1 MYQQLNKIIEKVV
14 RSTESSFLAISAA
27 QKSLVNIKE
36 NPRSLSKDEDDV
48 LKDIEKTESMIL
60 ELEDLLIAWIKKHEL
75 EDIIK
80 FRI

>member
-1 MYQQLNKIIEKVV
+1 MYQQLNKIIEKVA

-48 LKDIEKTESMIL
+48 LRDIEKTESMIR
-60 ELEDLLIAWIKKHEL
+60 ELEDHLITWIKKNEL
-75 EDIIK
+75 QDVIK